1 MYVLG
6 ILFIVTTKQNF
17 SFLVCTRKN
26 PVMTSCR
33 VLFHLYLYKSIKG
46 YKLLEGIQ
54 ISILKC
60 KTFHIFKWIYIFF
73 SILNFAIIKEI
84 PTAIQFA
91 TYKQVFSKIPYN
103 RWLGRFSC
111 LSYRDKANHLIN
123 VSQSKRKSGKKTS
136 HAAMEEAKAI
146 FQEIINLNAF
156 KIITK
161 QALKNAIH
169 YQVL

>member
-1 MYVLG
+1 M
-6 ILFIVTTKQNF
+6 QNF
-17 SFLVCTRKN
+17 SHFQ
-26 PVMTSCR
+26 MD
-33 VLFHLYLYKSIKG
+33 
-46 YKLLEGIQ
+46 
-54 ISILKC
+54 
-60 KTFHIFKWIYIFF
+60 IYIF

-156 KIITK
+156 RIITK

-169 YQVL
+169 FKFFNIQVVTKTLEGRKRELTNYSQCTLHSYTANVLSAESTDECL